1 MHRKSQ
7 LCTAPPSDAFALSL
21 ALDSESLFADEVSPS
36 NLTRQEKQSFDPAF
50 HTLLSGANQEL
61 ITTLRE
67 TYTLA
72 RQSRI
77 KTFVECVLP
86 IIDKHL
92 AGGTR

>member
-7 LCTAPPSDAFALSL
+7 LCTDLASDVFALSL
-21 ALDSESLFADEVSPS
+21 ALDSESLFSDGVSPS
-36 NLTRQEKQSFDPAF
+36 NLSRQERQSFDPAF
-50 HTLLSGANQEL
+50 QTLLSGANQEL
-61 ITTLRE
+61 TTTLRE
-67 TYTLA
+67 TYPLA